1 MLSTLHYRDSLLLVL
16 AHIQKDLIK
25 MSGLLIV
32 FFIYCHLG
40 VSQGSILMPLNLSL
54 IDFRNGFVLNT
65 ENTIETFFHF
75 IADPDKFHSIA
86 VNKTCPMI
94 DPYPLNVTNETIKS
108 ENWLKC
114 FESKKTIHYILNNI
128 FPLFPKKT
136 QIIKI
141 PWKKIICAWVLREKK
156 DS

>member
-1 MLSTLHYRDSLLLVL
+1 MLSTLHHRDSLLLVL

-65 ENTIETFFHF
+65 ENTIETFFHL
-75 IADPDKFHSIA
+75 IADPDKFHSIV
-86 VNKTCPMI
+86 VNKTCPMK

-108 ENWLKC
+108 EN
-114 FESKKTIHYILNNI
+114 
-128 FPLFPKKT
+128 
-136 QIIKI
+136 
-141 PWKKIICAWVLREKK
+141 
-156 DS
+156 